1 MTLCQIQSVPVSPQT
16 CRETIF
22 AECERHKLS
31 FQLVLESKTKIVGTM
46 DKAQNA
52 QVLGPETDPVVWSS
66 KQLERP
72 QRGINAYT
80 LLVLTIGILGG
91 LLFGL
96 DIGTT
101 AITSMNTFRSEM
113 GIPLLEKNVADSP
126 ATTDQLSL
134 FAVLFHVF
142 SLLGAPFAGTLADR
156 FGRKPVIL
164 TSSIFFFAGALW
176 QTCAGLVS
184 QPFAWTSIIL
194 GRCVGGVGNG
204 FILTIFP
211 VYAAELAPGQY
222 RGKVLTLFQ
231 FNITVGI
238 FLMALINN
246 FLDGVSYGWRIGFA
260 IQCIPCLIIF
270 FMCIFFLPESPR
282 YLMKQNR
289 EEEAR
294 AALEHLCRGTKNAT
308 VIAKNE
314 ISDIA
319 DELAELQQI
328 GEGTFFELFRGSA
341 LPALLCGVM
350 VAFAQNITGVNWF
363 MNYATQLFSS
373 LGFEPFVWDLVLKVL
388 NMIATLMALFFV
400 ERCGRKFLTVWGTVF
415 TICVFL
421 VVGLVIVGTGAN
433 VVTDTPSATYK
444 SVQVFT
450 LCMIFAFQVVF
461 AITWG
466 PLAWIVPSEVFSIR
480 LRGKGMSC
488 AVIANMLTNIVLG
501 DYGYNSLYS
510 ATSLQA
516 TTLILVVLNVTIVLG
531 TVIFLQP
538 ETKGV
543 SLEEMRMVFGY
554 ERHGDAAKHHG
565 TMGEFFRRNFK
576 QSLDILR
583 CRSVDPR
590 IGFERFE
597 EPLIGSNL

>member
-1 MTLCQIQSVPVSPQT
+1 MCCIVSNHPGPLVPGL
-16 CRETIF
+16 ETYT
-22 AECERHKLS
+22 
-31 FQLVLESKTKIVGTM
+31 LESCKV
-46 DKAQNA
+46 ASFY
-52 QVLGPETDPVVWSS
+52 LFFVV
-66 KQLERP
+66 
-72 QRGINAYT
+72 
-80 LLVLTIGILGG
+80 
-91 LLFGL
+91 
-96 DIGTT
+96 
-101 AITSMNTFRSEM
+101 FRSEM
-113 GIPLLEKNVADSP
+113 IWV
-126 ATTDQLSL
+126 
-134 FAVLFHVF
+134 
-142 SLLGAPFAGTLADR
+142 
-156 FGRKPVIL
+156 
-164 TSSIFFFAGALW
+164 
-176 QTCAGLVS
+176 
-184 QPFAWTSIIL
+184 
-194 GRCVGGVGNG
+194 
-204 FILTIFP
+204 
-211 VYAAELAPGQY
+211 
-222 RGKVLTLFQ
+222 
-231 FNITVGI
+231 
-238 FLMALINN
+238 
-246 FLDGVSYGWRIGFA
+246 
-260 IQCIPCLIIF
+260 
-270 FMCIFFLPESPR
+270 
-282 YLMKQNR
+282 
-289 EEEAR
+289 
-294 AALEHLCRGTKNAT
+294 
-308 VIAKNE
+308 
-314 ISDIA
+314 
-319 DELAELQQI
+319 
-328 GEGTFFELFRGSA
+328 
-341 LPALLCGVM
+341 
-350 VAFAQNITGVNWF
+350 
-363 MNYATQLFSS
+363 
-373 LGFEPFVWDLVLKVL
+373 LVL
-388 NMIATLMALFFV
+388 
-400 ERCGRKFLTVWGTVF
+400 
-415 TICVFL
+415 
-421 VVGLVIVGTGAN
+421 GLVIVGTGAN